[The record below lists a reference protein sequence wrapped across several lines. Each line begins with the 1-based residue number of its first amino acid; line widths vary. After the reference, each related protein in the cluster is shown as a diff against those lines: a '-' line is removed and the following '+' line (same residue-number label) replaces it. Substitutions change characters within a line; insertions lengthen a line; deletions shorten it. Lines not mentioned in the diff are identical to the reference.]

1 MFRISENVA
10 FGMARELDRTIP
22 HNFAVTG
29 LINRFNI
36 HSYEERNYDAIHTNL
51 NYLSFFDEVESFYG
65 VYPSL
70 EKARILDKTP
80 VQQVTGNYYTA
91 CEELKTII
99 EDNLISLHENLDA
112 AETAEQKLDMFRF
125 LILKK
130 MDLEHLMSQY

>member
-36 HSYEERNYDAIHTNL
+36 HSYEERNY
-51 NYLSFFDEVESFYG
+51 G

-70 EKARILDKTP
+70 EKTRILDKTP

-91 CEELKTII
+91 CEKLKTII

-112 AETAEQKLDMFRF
+112 AETAEEKLDMFRF